1 MIPVELHEVP
11 GACSH
16 EKRVR
21 VARDADARA
30 VVRRGGVLDNGRQ
43 RGGAKDVFGNGV
55 AAFGGGPAGARRGVA
70 SLSVA
75 LFVMSHLTAGT
86 PRTSSGFSMNCR

>member
-1 MIPVELHEVP
+1 MSPVTQTHVP
-11 GACSH
+11 SFAAAASSITG
-16 EKRVR
+16 
-21 VARDADARA
+21 
-30 VVRRGGVLDNGRQ
+30 DNG
-43 RGGAKDVFGNGV
+43 GGAKDVFGNGF